1 MNIVQ
6 PLKKTIMLLE
16 KFNCIIMFKNKAY
29 IGISFVILIFGIYAV
44 PKIVARI
51 KNDKVVQGERL
62 DRVNP
67 KTEVYTKL
75 IKIGPAPKFE
85 LINQNNEKITNETYK
100 GKVYVLEFFFTTC
113 PTICPKM
120 NESMLLIEKK
130 FFGNPNFGLV
140 SITID
145 PEHDTAE
152 VLKDHS
158 KLLGVT
164 SSNWNFLTGDKAYIF
179 NLANKGFNL
188 YAGEN
193 KKVAG
198 GFEHSGLFALI
209 DKEGNIR
216 CRNDEFGNPILYY
229 DGLDKK
235 GVRNIQQDINV
246 LLEE

>member
-1 MNIVQ
+1 
-6 PLKKTIMLLE
+6 
-16 KFNCIIMFKNKAY
+16 MFKNKSY
-29 IGISFVILIFGIYAV
+29 IGISFIILIFGIYAI
-44 PKIVARI
+44 PKIVERI
-51 KNDKVVQGERL
+51 KNDKVVQGDRL
-62 DRVNP
+62 DSVNP
-67 KTEVYTKL
+67 TTTEDGEL

-85 LINQNNEKITNETYK
+85 LINQDSKKVTNETYK
-100 GKVYVLEFFFTTC
+100 GKVYVLEFFFSTC

-120 NESMLLIEKK
+120 NASMLLIEKK
-130 FFGNPNFGLV
+130 FFGNPNFGIV

-145 PEHDTAE
+145 PEHDTAK
-152 VLKDHS
+152 VLKEHAN
-158 KLLGVT
+158 LLGVKST
-164 SSNWNFLTGDKAYIF
+164 NWNFLTGDKAYIF

-209 DKEGNIR
+209 DKNGNIR

-229 DGLDKK
+229 DGLDKM
-235 GVRNIQQDINV
+235 GVRNLQQDINI

>member
-1 MNIVQ
+1 
-6 PLKKTIMLLE
+6 
-16 KFNCIIMFKNKAY
+16 MFKNKAY
-29 IGISFVILIFGIYAV
+29 IGISFIILIFGIYAV
-44 PKIVARI
+44 PKIVERI
-51 KNDKVVQGERL
+51 KNDKVVQGQRL
-62 DRVNP
+62 DRVVP
-67 KTEVYTKL
+67 KTADDDKL

-85 LINQNNEKITNETYK
+85 LINQDNQKVTNETYK

-130 FFGNPNFGLV
+130 FFGNPNFGIV

-145 PEHDTAE
+145 PEHDTAA
-152 VLKDHS
+152 VLKAHS

-179 NLANKGFNL
+179 DLANKGFNL

-198 GFEHSGLFALI
+198 GFEHSVLFALI
-209 DKEGNIR
+209 DKDGNIR
-216 CRNDEFGNPILYY
+216 CRYDEFGNPILYY

-235 GVRNIQQDINV
+235 GVRNMQQDINI

>member
-1 MNIVQ
+1 
-6 PLKKTIMLLE
+6 
-16 KFNCIIMFKNKAY
+16 MFKNKSY
-29 IGISFVILIFGIYAV
+29 IGISFIILIFGIYAI
-44 PKIVARI
+44 PKIVERI
-51 KNDKVVQGERL
+51 KNDKVVQGDRL
-62 DRVNP
+62 DSVNP
-67 KTEVYTKL
+67 TTTEEGEL
-75 IKIGPAPKFE
+75 IKIGPAPKFQ
-85 LINQNNEKITNETYK
+85 LINQDNKKVTNETYK

-130 FFGNPNFGLV
+130 FFGNRNFGIV

-145 PEHDTAE
+145 PEHDTAK
-152 VLKDHS
+152 VLKEHAN
-158 KLLGVT
+158 LLGVKST
-164 SSNWNFLTGDKAYIF
+164 NWNFLTGDKAYIF

-209 DKEGNIR
+209 DKNGNIR

-229 DGLDKK
+229 DGLDKM
-235 GVRNIQQDINV
+235 GVRNLQQDINI

>member
-1 MNIVQ
+1 
-6 PLKKTIMLLE
+6 
-16 KFNCIIMFKNKAY
+16 MFKNKAY
-29 IGISFVILIFGIYAV
+29 IGTSFIILIYGIYAV
-44 PKIVARI
+44 PKIVERI
-51 KNDKVVQGERL
+51 KNDKVVQGQRL
-62 DRVNP
+62 DRVVP
-67 KTEVYTKL
+67 KTADDDKL

-85 LINQNNEKITNETYK
+85 LINQDNQKVTNETYK
-100 GKVYVLEFFFTTC
+100 GKVYVLEFFLTTC

-130 FFGNPNFGLV
+130 FFGNPNFGIV

-145 PEHDTAE
+145 PEHDTAA
-152 VLKDHS
+152 VLKAHS

-179 NLANKGFNL
+179 DLANKGFNL

-209 DKEGNIR
+209 DKDGNIR
-216 CRNDEFGNPILYY
+216 CRYDEFGNPILYY

-235 GVRNIQQDINV
+235 GVRNIQQDINI